1 MGFFE
6 HNIYTLGG
14 ILNMDKKKYGEN
26 KEIAI
31 LSNSSNIT
39 DLKAE
44 DVPVIISEQFD
55 MISKLDSKVQNAI
68 QKAEEAK
75 ESAEY
80 AGSLDTGMS
89 WGGRK

>member
-31 LSNSSNIT
+31 LSNSSNIP

-44 DVPVIISEQFD
+44 DVPVIIKTLFEKFII
-55 MISKLDSKVQNAI
+55 ISPILYFSFN
-68 QKAEEAK
+68 
-75 ESAEY
+75 
-80 AGSLDTGMS
+80 LFC
-89 WGGRK
+89 